1 MEPPVIKNTLTEVL
15 CKAGIHEY
23 ALSETQKYGHVTYF
37 WNGNRSG
44 KVDANLEVYDEIPS
58 DVVPFEKAPA
68 MKSVEI
74 TDHMIDAMASHKFEF
89 LRCNYPN
96 GDMVGHTG
104 VIPAAVAA
112 VEAVDSG
119 VGKVVD
125 AIRRKGGFAFIT
137 ADHGNCDKMIAD
149 DGTPHTAHTTA
160 KVPFIF
166 VDGADT
172 GRVLGDKEG
181 ALCDIAPTLL
191 DAMGLSAPAEMTG
204 HSLFS

>member
-1 MEPPVIKNTLTEVL
+1 MSEPEVADTL
-15 CKAGIHEY
+15 A
-23 ALSETQKYGHVTYF
+23 AA
-37 WNGNRSG
+37 
-44 KVDANLEVYDEIPS
+44 VDADEADVYIANFANP
-58 DVVPFEKAPA
+58 
-68 MKSVEI
+68 
-74 TDHMIDAMASHKFEF
+74 
-89 LRCNYPN
+89 
-96 GDMVGHTG
+96 DMVGHTG

-119 VGKVVD
+119 VGKVID
-125 AIRRKGGFAFIT
+125 AVRRKGGFAFIT

-172 GRVLGDKEG
+172 GRTLGDEEG

-191 DAMGLSAPAEMTG
+191 DAMGLAAPAEMTG
-204 HSLFS
+204 RSLFA

>member
-1 MEPPVIKNTLTEVL
+1 MDTTADQVYFGYS
-15 CKAGIHEY
+15 ADY
-23 ALSETQKYGHVTYF
+23 A
-37 WNGNRSG
+37 N
-44 KVDANLEVYDEIPS
+44 
-58 DVVPFEKAPA
+58 
-68 MKSVEI
+68 
-74 TDHMIDAMASHKFEF
+74 
-89 LRCNYPN
+89 
-96 GDMVGHTG
+96 
-104 VIPAAVAA
+104 AVAA

-191 DAMGLSAPAEMTG
+191 DAMGLPAPVEMTG
-204 HSLFS
+204 CSLFA